1 MNYTIKTDNQQED
14 LLQRAVDDWIKA
26 NTVTINVV
34 TKDAEGKEITTP
46 TITPPSMTKA
56 DFIQKLVNDK
66 MTEVYVKVE
75 AEKASA
81 IPEKIKKLP
90 PGQLKKVMD
99 ILDGK

>member
-1 MNYTIKTDNQQED
+1 MDYIVKTDNQQED

-26 NTVTINVV
+26 NTVTVNVI
-34 TKDAEGKEITTP
+34 TKDEEGKEITTP
-46 TITPPSMTKA
+46 TITPPKITKA
-56 DFIQKLVNDK
+56 DFIQKLLNDK
-66 MTEVYVKVE
+66 TTEVYIKVE
-75 AEKASA
+75 AEKVSA